1 MILIDDVF
9 IRRFL
14 FLNIR
19 FFKETLFVVSINL
32 MDGISIPNVNF
43 CFSAIYK
50 RNREIITKLQLHGP
64 VFELETT
71 KKSFANYF
79 LYFCMHIVFSEFIIK
94 SILYIYI

>member
-1 MILIDDVF
+1 MLLIDDV
-9 IRRFL
+9 IVRRSL
-14 FLNIR
+14 FLDIL
-19 FFKETLFVVSINL
+19 FFKETLFVIFINL
-32 MDGISIPNVNF
+32 TDGISIPSVNF
-43 CFSAIYK
+43 CCSAIYK
-50 RNREIITKLQLHGP
+50 RNRVIITKLQLHGP